1 MVIRPR
7 RGEAAGGGRVPL
19 MRKPLATR
27 NPLDIDFRIRAATR
41 TDAAR
46 IAALHARSWRAAY
59 RGILPDDYLD
69 GRATAELAAHWA
81 DIFERSRYTDIA
93 LVLET
98 DGGIAGFIAARLGGE
113 APFDAVIDNLHI
125 APDQRGS
132 GLGRPLLGAMAQVL
146 ADRGATNACLWLFDG
161 NTAAGRFY
169 ARLGGIPDVGGFDDV
184 DGRPV
189 PHTRI
194 VFQPLARLIALCR
207 APQGNRRGID
217 AV

>member
-1 MVIRPR
+1 M
-7 RGEAAGGGRVPL
+7 E
-19 MRKPLATR
+19 KPLAAR
-27 NPLDIDFRIRAATR
+27 KPLDIDFRIRAATPG
-41 TDAAR
+41 DAAG
-46 IAALHARSWRAAY
+46 IATLHARSWRAAY

-81 DIFERSRYTDIA
+81 DIFERPRDTDIV
-93 LVLET
+93 LVLQT
-98 DGGIAGFIAARLGGE
+98 DGDIAGFAAARLAGE
-113 APFDAVIDNLHI
+113 APFDAVIDNLHL

-132 GLGRPLLGAMAQVL
+132 GLGRPLLGSMAQVL
-146 ADRGATNACLWLFDG
+146 AARGAANACLWLFDG

-169 ARLGGIPDVGGFDDV
+169 ARLGGVPDVGGFDEV

-207 APQGNRRGID
+207 APQGNPGGID